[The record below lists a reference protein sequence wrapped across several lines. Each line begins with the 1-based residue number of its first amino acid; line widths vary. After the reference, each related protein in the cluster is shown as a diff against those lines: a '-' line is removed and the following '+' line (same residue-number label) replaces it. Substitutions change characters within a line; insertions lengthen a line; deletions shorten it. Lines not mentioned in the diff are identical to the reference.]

1 MKNVRLFV
9 IVTLFLLSTP
19 LVFWGSRASAATGYT
34 VVTVIEAK
42 TMIDSNPSLVVL
54 DVRNQSEYVTM
65 HVRNAVLI
73 PLFELNSSLDQ
84 LNPNDEILV
93 YCLAGARSTTASEIL
108 VANGFLHI
116 YLMAGG
122 ITAWITEEFP
132 TYVKYSSIQ
141 DVVDNA
147 TDGSTVY
154 VSSGYY
160 SENLVINKS
169 INLVGENRETAIIDG
184 MSNGTVVYVGSDNVS
199 ISDFKLQHSGCAC
212 LGYYGVD
219 IGSSRRNINI
229 INNNIFSDP
238 TGILVKKGQDIV
250 IAQNN
255 ITFSGEYPIVVE
267 ESVNVQI
274 SENNVADNL
283 NQIDVLN
290 STRVSVV
297 NNEMTNNGNGGIAL
311 TNSNNNTLSG
321 NIIASNS
328 LSGLY
333 LFQSDYNVIVRN
345 SLQLNGRNVYVRNST
360 DYWDD
365 GFEGNYWSNYTGIDA
380 DNDGV
385 GDTPFVL
392 DANNVDHHPLMG
404 LFYSYSAMPEND
416 VGIITDSALDNFEY
430 VPPNTIRLQ
439 VSNATAAQTV
449 GFCRII
455 IPHAL
460 IDPNNGTIQVIIDN
474 NQTQVLFLNTTLYDN
489 GTHRWIYLAYPL
501 SMYEIVILPEY
512 PVFLVTA
519 SATVLVSAALS
530 LVVVIERKKKSKE
543 THGSPVMQLR

>member
-9 IVTLFLLSTP
+9 IVTLFLLSTS

-34 VVTVIEAK
+34 EVTVVEAK

-54 DVRNQSEYVTM
+54 DVRNQSEYVTG
-65 HVRNAVLI
+65 HIRNAVLI

-84 LNPNDEILV
+84 LNPNDEILA
-93 YCLAGARSTTASEIL
+93 YCKAGARSTTASEIL

-169 INLVGENRETAIIDG
+169 INLVGENMETAIIDG

-199 ISDFKLQHSGCAC
+199 ISDFKLQFSGCSC
-212 LGYYGVD
+212 SYYYGVD
-219 IGSSRRNINI
+219 VESGRQNISI
-229 INNNIFSDP
+229 INNNIFSDS
-238 TGILVKKGQDIV
+238 TGILVKKGQDII
-250 IAQNN
+250 IARNN
-255 ITFSGEYPIVVE
+255 ITFSRDYPILIE
-267 ESVNVQI
+267 DSIGVQI
-274 SENNVADNL
+274 LKNSVTDNL
-283 NQIDVLN
+283 NQIDIAN
-290 STRVSVV
+290 STQMVIA
-297 NNEMTNNGNGGIAL
+297 NNKMMNNGNGGIAL

-328 LSGLY
+328 LNGLY
-333 LFQSDYNVIVRN
+333 LSQSDYNVIVRN
-345 SLQLNGRNVYVRNST
+345 SLQSNGRNVYVRNST

-365 GFEGNYWSNYTGIDA
+365 GFEGNYWSNYTGVDA
-380 DNDGV
+380 DKDGV

-392 DANNVDHHPLMG
+392 DANNVDHHPLIG
-404 LFYSYSAMPEND
+404 LFYSYSATLDND
-416 VGIITDSALDNFEY
+416 VWIITDSSVDNFEY

-439 VSNATAAQTV
+439 VSNATPGQTA

-460 IDPNNGTIQVIIDN
+460 IDPDNGTIQVIIDN
-474 NQTQVLFLNTTLYDN
+474 NQTLVLFLNTTLYDN
-489 GTHRWIYLAYPL
+489 GTHRWVYLAYPL
-501 SMYEIVILPEY
+501 SMHEIVIVPEY

-530 LVVVIERKKKSKE
+530 LVVMIERKKKSKE
-543 THGSPVMQLR
+543 THGSPVMQPR

>member
-1 MKNVRLFV
+1 MKNVRLFG
-9 IVTLFLLSTP
+9 IVTLFLLSTS

-73 PLFELNSSLDQ
+73 PLFELDSSLDQ

-501 SMYEIVILPEY
+501 SMHEIVIVPEY

>member
-1 MKNVRLFV
+1 M
-9 IVTLFLLSTP
+9 
-19 LVFWGSRASAATGYT
+19 
-34 VVTVIEAK
+34 
-42 TMIDSNPSLVVL
+42 
-54 DVRNQSEYVTM
+54 
-65 HVRNAVLI
+65 
-73 PLFELNSSLDQ
+73 
-84 LNPNDEILV
+84 

-501 SMYEIVILPEY
+501 SMHEIVIVPEY

>member
-1 MKNVRLFV
+1 
-9 IVTLFLLSTP
+9 
-19 LVFWGSRASAATGYT
+19 
-34 VVTVIEAK
+34 
-42 TMIDSNPSLVVL
+42 MIDSNPSLVVL
-54 DVRNQSEYVTM
+54 DVRNQSEYVTR
-65 HVRNAVLI
+65 HIRNAVLI

-93 YCLAGARSTTASEIL
+93 YCLAGARSTSASEIL
-108 VANGFLHI
+108 VANGFLHV

-141 DVVDNA
+141 GAVDNA
-147 TDGSTVY
+147 TEGSTVY
-154 VSSGYY
+154 VSSGEY
-160 SENLVINKS
+160 SENLAINKS
-169 INLVGENRETAIIDG
+169 INLVGENRKTAIING

-199 ISDFKLQHSGCAC
+199 ISDFKLQYSGCSC
-212 LGYYGVD
+212 TGYYGVD
-219 IGSSRRNINI
+219 VGSSRQNISI
-229 INNNIFSDP
+229 INNNIFSDS
-238 TGILVKKGQDIV
+238 TGILVRKGQDIH
-250 IAQNN
+250 IARNN
-255 ITFSGEYPIVVE
+255 ITFSRDYSIVIE
-267 ESVNVQI
+267 DSIGVQI
-274 SENNVADNL
+274 LENSLTDNL
-283 NQIDVLN
+283 NQIEISN
-290 STRVSVV
+290 STQMVIV
-297 NNEMTNNGNGGIAL
+297 NNKMVNNGNGIAF
-311 TNSNNNTLSG
+311 TTSNNNTLAG
-321 NIIASNS
+321 NIIASNR
-328 LSGLY
+328 LYGLY
-333 LFQSDYNVIVRN
+333 LSQSDYNVIVRN
-345 SLQLNGRNVYVRNST
+345 SLQSNGRNVYVRNST

-365 GFEGNYWSNYTGIDA
+365 GFEGNYWSNYTGADA

-385 GDTPFVL
+385 GDSPFVL
-392 DANNVDHHPLMG
+392 DANNVDHHPLVG

-455 IPHAL
+455 IPYAL
-460 IDPNNGTIQVIIDN
+460 IDPNNGTIQVIIIDN

-501 SMYEIVILPEY
+501 SMHEIVIVPEY

>member
-1 MKNVRLFV
+1 MKNVRLLV
-9 IVTLFLLSTP
+9 IVTLFLLSTS

>member
-9 IVTLFLLSTP
+9 IVTLFLLSTS

-54 DVRNQSEYVTM
+54 DVRNQSEYVTR
-65 HVRNAVLI
+65 HIRNAVLI

-93 YCLAGARSTTASEIL
+93 YCLAGARSTSASEIL
-108 VANGFLHI
+108 VANGFLHV

-141 DVVDNA
+141 GAVDNA
-147 TDGSTVY
+147 TEGSTVY
-154 VSSGYY
+154 VSSGEY
-160 SENLVINKS
+160 SENLAINKS
-169 INLVGENRETAIIDG
+169 INLVGENRKTAIIDG

-199 ISDFKLQHSGCAC
+199 ISDFKLQYSGCSC
-212 LGYYGVD
+212 TGYYGVD
-219 IGSSRRNINI
+219 VGSSRQNISI
-229 INNNIFSDP
+229 INNNIFSDS
-238 TGILVKKGQDIV
+238 TGILVRKGQDIH
-250 IAQNN
+250 IARNN
-255 ITFSGEYPIVVE
+255 ITFSRDYSIIIEDSIG
-267 ESVNVQI
+267 VQI
-274 SENNVADNL
+274 LENSLTDNL
-283 NQIDVLN
+283 NQIEISN
-290 STRVSVV
+290 STQMVIV
-297 NNEMTNNGNGGIAL
+297 NNKMVNNGNGIAF
-311 TNSNNNTLSG
+311 TNSNNNTLAG

-328 LSGLY
+328 LYGLY
-333 LFQSDYNVIVRN
+333 LSQSDYNVIVRN
-345 SLQLNGRNVYVRNST
+345 SLQSNGRNVYVRNST

-365 GFEGNYWSNYTGIDA
+365 GFEGNYWSNYTGADA

-385 GDTPFVL
+385 GDSPFVL
-392 DANNVDHHPLMG
+392 DANNVDHHPLVG

-501 SMYEIVILPEY
+501 SMHEIVIVPEY

>member
-9 IVTLFLLSTP
+9 IVTLFLLSTS